1 MSTTFLKN
9 EPLSENEAAAYS
21 PNILA
26 FFGDSVYETLV
37 REDIVRN
44 HQTNAG
50 RLHALAVE
58 RVRAGFQSEAVNAV
72 EPLLT
77 EKEAD
82 ILRRGRNA
90 GGISIPKSAKASEYR
105 RATALETLFGYLAL
119 SGQNERIREL
129 FDAICSMFPDKEV
142 QKDEK
147 ERSTLDC

>member
-1 MSTTFLKN
+1 MSTTCLKS
-9 EPLSENEAAAYS
+9 EPRSEKEAAAYS
-21 PNILA
+21 PNVLA
-26 FFGDSVYETLV
+26 LYGDSVYETLV
-37 REDIVRN
+37 RENIVRN

-50 RLHALAVE
+50 KLHELAVK
-58 RVRAGFQSEAVNAV
+58 RVRASFQSEAVNII

-119 SGQNERIREL
+119 SGQNDRLREL
-129 FDAICSMFPDKEV
+129 FDAIINTFSE
-142 QKDEK
+142 EG
-147 ERSTLDC
+147 